1 MNFVH
6 TSPLSVLKSSNE
18 QHFQSK
24 KKKDEKEIIVRKEE
38 KNTKLSASSLTYFP
52 PSQPLQA

>member
-1 MNFVH
+1 M
-6 TSPLSVLKSSNE
+6 SNIPS
-18 QHFQSK
+18 QK
-24 KKKDEKEIIVRKEE
+24 KEEKEIIVRKEG